1 MRDTLPAK
9 RYVTSCVV
17 CGGLFTTL
25 RRDAV
30 TCGPACRTRGHR
42 TGRIREAAEWVHQTA
57 GEDVPLSTFQRAQ
70 AVHSLLPDRTR
81 ELIAGT
87 LELDAPELRA
97 EMGKAYEELV
107 RRAVQRACAGQSGP

>member
-1 MRDTLPAK
+1 MTLPRI

-25 RRDAV
+25 RSDAV

-42 TGRIREAAEWVHQTA
+42 TGRIREAAEWVHAAA
-57 GEDVPLSTFQRAQ
+57 GQDVALSLFQRAQ

-97 EMGKAYEELV
+97 EMSAAFEVLERK
-107 RRAVQRACAGQSGP
+107 AVQRACEGDL

>member
-1 MRDTLPAK
+1 MTHPVK
-9 RYVTSCVV
+9 RYITTCAV
-17 CGGLFTTL
+17 CHGLFASL
-25 RRDAV
+25 RKGAV
-30 TCGPACRTRGHR
+30 TCSPVCRTRGHR
-42 TGRIREAAEWVHQTA
+42 TGRIREASAWVHKTA

>member
-1 MRDTLPAK
+1 MTLPRI
-9 RYVTSCVV
+9 RYITACVV
-17 CGGLFTTL
+17 CGGLFATQ
-25 RRDAV
+25 RADAV

-70 AVHSLLPDRTR
+70 AVHSLLPDRTPA
-81 ELIAGT
+81 LIAGT

>member
-1 MRDTLPAK
+1 M
-9 RYVTSCVV
+9 
-17 CGGLFTTL
+17 
-25 RRDAV
+25 
-30 TCGPACRTRGHR
+30 
-42 TGRIREAAEWVHQTA
+42 HQTA